1 MWFAVAI
8 AKNSLSKM
16 VDVGCTGHSP
26 ASTKGISILFIW
38 VMSEAAFDIPIL
50 RKAFKILPLVEEY

>member
-16 VDVGCTGHSP
+16 VDMGCTGHSP
-26 ASTKGISILFIW
+26 ASTKGIFILFIW
-38 VMSEAAFDIPIL
+38 VMAEAGLTIPTL
-50 RKAFKILPLVEEY
+50 RMVLKILTLVEEY